1 MILRIHCVVF
11 LSLGN
16 AHPHQKGPSLPFIM
30 RFAGLVWLVVIPTS
44 AMVACAEHSFQ
55 RLDVVEGW
63 LIERR
68 VDEHQKLSCRASM
81 KTGGTWFAARIHL
94 DASGQ
99 VVIPEGL
106 LDPNLTSEQLSA
118 VRAAVSRCQD
128 SILYFP

>member
-1 MILRIHCVVF
+1 MLYFSDLVTPTPNPKR
-11 LSLGN
+11 
-16 AHPHQKGPSLPFIM
+16 PSLPFMM
-30 RFAGLVWLVVIPTS
+30 RFAGLVWLIVISTS

-55 RLDVVEGW
+55 KLDVVEGW

-81 KTGGTWFAARIHL
+81 KTGGTWFSARIHL

-118 VRAAVSRCQD
+118 VRGAVSRCQD
-128 SILYFP
+128 SILYSL